1 MTVYEALGEVQF
13 KLKAPKTQRNSFGGY
28 NFRSAED
35 ILEAVKPLLHE
46 VCAVVNLS
54 DEVLPVGDRFY
65 VVATA
70 IFSTYDGEQVAVQ
83 GWAREQDERKGMD
96 ASQVTGSASSYARK
110 YALNGLFAIDDEKD
124 ADATNTHGKD
134 APSKA
139 TKQQRTA
146 KEPRGGGKA
155 AQSAPSAPVKRF
167 EDTSAFMRAVE
178 LGIKPDG
185 MLKWYAAQPF
195 ADKTASEWTKAERE
209 QVKAYLLDMIKSAE
223 ALNG

>member
-1 MTVYEALGEVQF
+1 MNVYEALGEVQF
-13 KLKAPKTQRNSFGGY
+13 SLKAPKTQRNSFGGY

-46 VCAVVNLS
+46 VGAVVNLS
-54 DEVLPVGDRFY
+54 DEVLPVGGRFY

-139 TKQQRTA
+139 PKPSRTA
-146 KEPRGGGKA
+146 KEPRGGAKA
-155 AQSAPSAPVKRF
+155 AQTAQEGAKRF
-167 EDTSAFMRAVE
+167 EDTSAFKRAVE
-178 LGIKPDG
+178 LGIKPEG
-185 MLKWYAAQPF
+185 MLRWYAVQPF

-209 QVKAYLLDMIKSAE
+209 QVKAYLLEMIKSAE

>member
-155 AQSAPSAPVKRF
+155 AQSAPKRF
-167 EDTSAFMRAVE
+167 EDTSAFLRAVE
-178 LGIKPDG
+178 LGIKPEG